1 MNGPIVI
8 ITALAL
14 MVAGI
19 IEYAAQNQR
28 LSSFR
33 IRVDVNGTRGKS
45 TVTRLIAAGLSA
57 GGIRTAA
64 KTTGTLPRLVLPDG
78 TEEPIRRRGK
88 ARISEQLWVAK
99 RAASAGAEAIVVECM
114 ALEEENQRVYEHMLV
129 RSTIGVIT
137 NIRPDHLDVM
147 GPTVNDVARTLAI
160 TIPKNAEF
168 VTAEA
173 AFEGYLR
180 AECCKKKTTFHL
192 AEPNQVSKAELEMF
206 RYTSF
211 ADNVAVALKVCE
223 IAGVDRDTALRGMLA
238 AKPDPGVSPVSDIM
252 VDGRSMRVVNAFAAN
267 DVESTMRMWNDF
279 AKPVLEAEGNLIVA
293 VNNREDRPQRVGEMS
308 HLASSLPARRIFY
321 VGKLQ
326 KLAIR
331 LTPQGAPPVTALRTT
346 TPEEALR
353 AIAHELPEGSKAVLF
368 LMGNTKGMG
377 GMLTESVSSLAAPDR
392 RI

>member
-14 MVAGI
+14 TMAGI
-19 IEYAAQNQR
+19 IEYAAHKRR

-57 GGIRTAA
+57 GGIKTAA

-99 RAASAGAEAIVVECM
+99 RAASAGAEALVVECM
-114 ALEEENQRVYEHMLV
+114 ALEAENQRVYEHMLV

-160 TIPKNAEF
+160 TIPKNADL
-168 VTAEA
+168 VTADA
-173 AFEGYLR
+173 SFEGYLR
-180 AECCKKKTTFHL
+180 EECRKKKTTFHL

-211 ADNVAVALKVCE
+211 ADNVAVALKACE
-223 IAGVDRDTALRGMLA
+223 IAGVDRNTALRGMLT
-238 AKPDPGVSPVSDIM
+238 AKPDPGVSPVSDIT

-279 AKPVLEAEGNLIVA
+279 ARPALETAGNLIVV
-293 VNNREDRPQRVGEMS
+293 VNNREDRPQRVREMS
-308 HLASSLPARRIFY
+308 HLASSLPARKIFY

-326 KLAIR
+326 NLAVR
-331 LTPQGAPPVTALRTT
+331 LTPQGAPPVTALRTAS
-346 TPEEALR
+346 PEEALR
-353 AIAHELPEGSKAVLF
+353 VIAHEIPEGSEAVLF
-368 LMGNTKGMG
+368 LIGNTKGMG
-377 GMLTESVSSLAAPDR
+377 GSLTERISSLASSDR